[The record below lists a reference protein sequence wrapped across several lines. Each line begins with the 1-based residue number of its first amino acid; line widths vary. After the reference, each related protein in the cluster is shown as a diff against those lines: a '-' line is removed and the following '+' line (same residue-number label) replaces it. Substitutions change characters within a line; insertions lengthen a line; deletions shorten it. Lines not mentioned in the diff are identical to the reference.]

1 MRDFAGRAKN
11 GSGRDQHSSIG
22 EPSHAMSLKEALQM
36 ANAVLSS
43 PNRRFGIISAVRLA
57 HAKGWEEAELTGL
70 AAQVAARMR
79 AQLTKAERTLRNS
92 GHDDQ
97 ADEIR
102 GVLRTD
108 PLQPDGYIH

>member
-1 MRDFAGRAKN
+1 MSDFAGAAKKWR
-11 GSGRDQHSSIG
+11 GQGPTSSIV
-22 EPSHAMSLKEALQM
+22 EPSPGMSHKEATEV
-36 ANAVLSS
+36 ANAILSR
-43 PNRRFGIISAVRLA
+43 PNRRFGIINAVRLA

-92 GHDDQ
+92 GHYDQ

-102 GVLRTD
+102 GVLQTD
-108 PLQPDGYIH
+108 PLQPDGYTH